1 MPKRFF
7 SIPLANNADLIALQD
22 YLKTKPALANAVWQD
37 PATFH
42 ITLVFVQDG
51 DADLSEMAVPSNLP
65 AFGLGGD
72 YLRIFDTP
80 NGAAVTLSINF
91 TPQLTYLQAALF
103 YELRAMGL
111 AISTYSWPALYQPH
125 ITLAMLPAGIDE
137 YFSIP
142 QMVHLM
148 VDRFELGGENYESL
162 ASYSLVTSAPG
173 GGPVQEMVHIH
184 DVLTVWEMRGKY
196 PEVAIHPKVDVKELT
211 KGDDDPTFV
220 TLPIGKAN
228 VTSGNRRHYGADFL
242 DELERQVLEQM
253 PVGIFGHISEADR
266 ATAFP
271 SEDVHWVGAK
281 RVGELLWGKGYVP
294 PGEGRDRIRRY
305 KAQNKKIATSIDAYL
320 EGSWDAG
327 LKAYRMDG
335 KTLELH
341 QIDFAP
347 VDRAGI
353 PELGAVPHL
362 TQEMNGNRINQS
374 VEDLPMD
381 VNDIRSLKAEDA
393 QHLPQEVR
401 ETVMAQAP
409 AAKAVQEMRSE
420 LGLDDKADVVA
431 VVKEMAESVRKQR
444 ENAVGARIKELVEDE
459 EKGIKLESM
468 RGIVMELVEARQP
481 KTVEDADR
489 IYGEVVASDRIKA
502 ALQETVVETMG
513 PAARRPV
520 AGQQGGSKYFNI
532 PEDSDDKK

>member
-1 MPKRFF
+1 MPERFF
-7 SIPLANNADLIALQD
+7 SIPLANNADLVALQD
-22 YLKTKPALANAVWQD
+22 YLKTKPALANATWQD
-37 PATFH
+37 PANFH

-51 DADLSEMAVPSNLP
+51 DTDLSEIGVPSSLP

-72 YLRIFDTP
+72 YLRVFETP
-80 NGAAVTLSINF
+80 EGAAITLSINS

-103 YELRAMGL
+103 YELRALGL
-111 AISTYSWPALYQPH
+111 AISTFSWPALYQPH
-125 ITLAMLPAGIDE
+125 ITLATMPVGTDE

-148 VDRFELGGENYESL
+148 VDRFELTGNDYQAF
-162 ASYSLVTSAPG
+162 ASYELVTSAPG
-173 GGPVQEMVHIH
+173 GGPVQEMVHVH
-184 DVLTVWEMRGKY
+184 DVLTVWEMRGNY
-196 PEVAIHPKVDVKELT
+196 PEVAIHPKVDIKELT
-211 KGDDDPTFV
+211 AGDDDPTYV

-228 VTSGNRRHYGADFL
+228 VTSGNRRHYGEDFL
-242 DELERQVLEQM
+242 EALERQVFEQM
-253 PVGIFGHISEADR
+253 PIGIFGHISEEDR

-271 SEDVHWVGAK
+271 HEDVHWVGAK

-294 PGEGRDRIRRY
+294 PGDGRDRLRRY

-320 EGSWDAG
+320 EGSWDAS

-335 KTLELH
+335 TTLELH

-362 TQEMNGNRINQS
+362 TQEMNGKRIQH

-381 VNDIRSLKAEDA
+381 LNDIRSLKREDA

-401 ETVMAQAP
+401 ESVMAEAP
-409 AAKAVQEMRSE
+409 SAKTVQEMRSE
-420 LGLDDKADVVA
+420 LGLDDNADVVA
-431 VVKEMAESVRKQR
+431 AVKEMAESVRKQR
-444 ENAVGARIKELVEDE
+444 EGAVEARIKELAEDK

-468 RGIVMELVEARQP
+468 RGLVMELVAARQP
-481 KTVEDADR
+481 KSVEDVDR
-489 IYGEVVASDRIKA
+489 IYGEVIASERVKG
-502 ALQETVVETMG
+502 ALQETVQVTMG
-513 PAARRPV
+513 PAAGRPV
-520 AGQQGGSKYFNI
+520 AGQQGGAKYFNI
-532 PEDSDDKK
+532 PEDSEDKK